1 VCEVDSRDFRNACGR
16 FATGVTVIT
25 TRCAGV
31 GDHGMT
37 ANGFMS
43 ISLVPPLIAVS
54 IADTAKMLK
63 YIHETGRFAVS
74 ILSRSMEP
82 VAWHFSGKSN
92 EGLSEVFE
100 DCDGLP
106 VIRDTLAAF
115 TAHVAKEIPAGDHTI
130 FVGRVSCLVH
140 RPGHEPLIF
149 NRGRFTILECHGA
162 AEIQHPRRA
171 QLP

>member
-1 VCEVDSRDFRNACGR
+1 VCEVDSRDFRNACGH
-16 FATGVTVIT
+16 FTTGVTVIT
-25 TRCAGV
+25 TRCAGE

-37 ANGFMS
+37 ANAFMS

-54 IADTAKMLK
+54 IGDTAKMLK
-63 YIHETGRFAVS
+63 YVHETGRFAVS

-92 EGLSEVFE
+92 QGLSEVFE

-106 VIRDTLAAF
+106 VIRDALAAF
-115 TAHVAKEIPAGDHTI
+115 TAHVVEQIPAGDHTI
-130 FVGRVSCLVH
+130 FVGRVSCLVQ

-149 NRGRFTILECHGA
+149 TRGRFAILERHGA
-162 AEIQHPRRA
+162 ANFRGGERA
-171 QLP
+171 